1 MPLAAVLHPVTPM
14 ARSRATVTNIAGVSR
29 RFRPVLPN
37 VISASR
43 IAANVKLQSANGRT
57 VHGFTFGVVDPGKV
71 LPRIVVATEN
81 TVVAEVAPGVTLVG
95 LNVPVDAAGNPEA
108 VNVTAFANPPVPGV
122 SVIVKFA
129 VWPAVTVT
137 GEPGPLSVKSIP
149 VPVSVAVC
157 VVGDALSLSVRVA
170 GPNDPVDGGVN
181 VMLIMQFPP
190 PSTLPPLV
198 QVVPAATAK
207 LAALVDVM
215 AGAAVNVNVAP
226 PVLVTV
232 IDLAVLV
239 VFTPWLVN
247 ESVFTESEAVA
258 GVRTVVTSLAVS
270 FATMISPPPETVAEF
285 VTLAGAL
292 GATVTVRVIAG

>member
-1 MPLAAVLHPVTPM
+1 MCTSDPDVAVTVIVDVPAGVPLAAELHPVTPI
-14 ARSRATVTNIAGVSR
+14 ARSSATVTNIAGVSR
-29 RFRPVLPN
+29 RLRPVLPN

-43 IAANVKLQSANGRT
+43 IAANAKLHSASGRT
-57 VHGFTFGVVDPGKV
+57 VHGFAAGVVNPGKV

-81 TVVAEVAPGVTLVG
+81 TVDAELAPGVRLVG

-108 VNVTAFANPPVPGV
+108 VNVTAFAKPFAPGV

-129 VWPAVTVT
+129 VCPAVTVT
-137 GEPGPLSVKSIP
+137 AAPGPFSVKSIP

-157 VVGDALSLSVRVA
+157 VVGEALSVSVSVA
-170 GPNDPVDGGVN
+170 GPNDPTDGGVN

-190 PSTLPPLV
+190 PTTFAPLV

-207 LAALVDVM
+207 LAAFVEVI

-232 IDLAVLV
+232 MDFAVLV
-239 VFTPWLVN
+239 VLTP
-247 ESVFTESEAVA
+247 
-258 GVRTVVTSLAVS
+258 
-270 FATMISPPPETVAEF
+270 
-285 VTLAGAL
+285 
-292 GATVTVRVIAG
+292 